1 MIAKVIVRVIGITFC
16 TSYTVFIAI
25 TGQASTIEDYC
36 GEAICHVCST
46 EMCIVEGLV
55 KLPFKQACVIYDEQN
70 EPPLKLQVKDVICK
84 VEIDVFWAIAK

>member
-1 MIAKVIVRVIGITFC
+1 MGSLFARHVQ
-16 TSYTVFIAI
+16 SFIAV

-55 KLPFKQACVIYDEQN
+55 KLPFKQACVIYDKQN